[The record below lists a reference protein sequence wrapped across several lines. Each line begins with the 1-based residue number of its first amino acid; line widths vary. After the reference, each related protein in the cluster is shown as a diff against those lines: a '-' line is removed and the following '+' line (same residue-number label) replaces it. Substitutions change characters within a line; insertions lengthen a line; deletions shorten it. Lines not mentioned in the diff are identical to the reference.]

1 MKKSTYLILFSLI
14 IISACD
20 TNSEPKKEIVEVV
33 TANESGT
40 SDINFNKYGLI
51 NLEEAKDFE
60 TVLCQQ
66 WVNLEDYEDA
76 RYSKGNEVI
85 DPVFRGFQFYKN
97 KTVIKSPHTDY
108 KIGSWELSQKDG
120 KKMISIT
127 YKDNSKEV
135 YRVAFLNP
143 YSLKLINVA
152 DENEKIVDYFGRG
165 IAISE
170 EAEDPFALQNN
181 TWRQKPSQKENKTAL
196 INRLKNNIHFFTLFY
211 DYNINSKAEAVN
223 FTGLPTCFTWYAGG
237 IYLQKRDKLKPG
249 WNNCFYNE
257 TQAKEA
263 FDIADELLNFKYSWP
278 EGETNWLKQ
287 NVFVLK
293 QMEQKIDSL
302 KL

>member
-1 MKKSTYLILFSLI
+1 MKKSTYLILLSLI

-20 TNSEPKKEIVEVV
+20 TNSEPKKDAVEIAVAKEEVSS
-33 TANESGT
+33 A
-40 SDINFNKYGLI
+40 INFNKYGLI

-60 TVLCQQ
+60 SVLSQQ

-76 RYSKGNEVI
+76 RFTKGTDVI
-85 DPVFRGFQFYKN
+85 EPVFRGFQFYKN

-108 KIGSWELSQKDG
+108 KIGSWELSQRDG
-120 KKMISIT
+120 KKIISII

-135 YRVAFLNP
+135 YRVAYLNP
-143 YSLKLINVA
+143 YSLKLINDA

-165 IAISE
+165 IAISD

-181 TWRQKPSQKENKTAL
+181 TWRQKPSQKESKAAL
-196 INRLKNNIHFFTLFY
+196 TDRLKNNIHFFTLFY
-211 DYNINSKAEAVN
+211 DYNINSKAEVVN

-237 IYLQKRDKLKPG
+237 IYLQKRNELKPA
-249 WNNCFYNE
+249 WNNCFFNE
-257 TQAKEA
+257 AQAKEA
-263 FDIADELLNFKYSWP
+263 FDLADELLNFKYSWP
-278 EGETNWLKQ
+278 EKETNWLKQ